1 VTRTETEPAT
11 LAVESWAYETA
22 NLPRVLPDGWTHFEM
37 IAAALEAELDGDGV
51 VGVDPDPDGAVGSST
66 HWYDATVRTDET
78 GEPGE
83 IDHEHV
89 RVASVG
95 SDDGEGDGSDDDAG
109 SGGDADGGDP
119 TQTTLGHDGETT
131 TEEFDVDDALDRL

>member
-1 VTRTETEPAT
+1 MTRTETDSAT

-37 IAAALEAELDGDGV
+37 IATALEAELDGV
-51 VGVDPDPDGAVGSST
+51 VSVGTDPDGAVGSST
-66 HWYDATVRTDET
+66 HWYDATVTTDET
-78 GEPGE
+78 
-83 IDHEHV
+83 DHEHV

-95 SDDGEGDGSDDDAG
+95 SDDDDGSEDSDAG
-109 SGGDADGGDP
+109 SGGNADGDDP

-131 TEEFDVDDALDRL
+131 TEAFDVDDALDRL